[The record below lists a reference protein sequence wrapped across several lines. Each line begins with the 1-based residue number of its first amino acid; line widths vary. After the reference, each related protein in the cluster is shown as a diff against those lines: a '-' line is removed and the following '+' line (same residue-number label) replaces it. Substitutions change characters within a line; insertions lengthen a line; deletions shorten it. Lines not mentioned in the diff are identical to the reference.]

1 MCGNI
6 ELTDN
11 DDLLNRVVV
20 KIENDML
27 FFDNGEYI
35 DIGEGTG
42 SCCNHGS
49 GTIDIIDGVK
59 LPALITKVESS
70 GGEGDEDYD
79 RTDTLKIT
87 LYGEDAKMAEIDY
100 SYYETG
106 YYGSMTSLEI
116 LKTKG
121 NL

>member
-11 DDLLNRVVV
+11 DDLLNRIVV

-42 SCCNHGS
+42 SCCNYGHGS
-49 GTIDIIDGVK
+49 IDVIDGVK

-70 GGEGDEDYD
+70 GGDSDDGFDSIV
-79 RTDTLKIT
+79 TLKIT
-87 LYGEDAKMAEIDY
+87 LYGENAKMAEIDY
-100 SYYETG
+100 EYYETG